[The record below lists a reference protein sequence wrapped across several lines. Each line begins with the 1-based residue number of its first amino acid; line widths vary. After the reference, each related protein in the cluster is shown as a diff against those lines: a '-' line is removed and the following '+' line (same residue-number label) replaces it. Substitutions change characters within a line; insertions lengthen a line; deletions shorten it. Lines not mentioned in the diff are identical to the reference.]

1 MQQSHPP
8 QRLMHHE
15 GSPRE
20 MFRPRKTLDKET
32 LQRYPLP
39 FIREIG
45 LGYDNRVPQHPS
57 LKQKPKN
64 SSLCHPMYS

>member
-8 QRLMHHE
+8 QRLIHRK

-45 LGYDNRVPQHPS
+45 LGYNNRVP
-57 LKQKPKN
+57 
-64 SSLCHPMYS
+64 